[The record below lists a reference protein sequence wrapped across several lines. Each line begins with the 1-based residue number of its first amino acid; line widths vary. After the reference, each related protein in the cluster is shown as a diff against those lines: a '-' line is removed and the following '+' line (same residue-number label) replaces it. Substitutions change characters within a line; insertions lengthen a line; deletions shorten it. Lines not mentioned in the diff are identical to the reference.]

1 MGCHFSAKDAFPL
14 SGAKLDFSLENKTN
28 KMREERFHF
37 KHLRYLNILRLLR
50 SCLKFLRAVCMH
62 TKSLRLCP
70 TLCNPMDH
78 SLLGSSVHGILQARI
93 LEWVAMPSFRGSF
106 QPRDWTGC
114 PELQADSLPLSH
126 QGSSNYRLHTL
137 YISKIYNK
145 CTHVHTHTF
154 FFLGEPV
161 VKHLP
166 AYH

>member
-106 QPRDWTGC
+106 QPRDWTQVSRVAGGFFTVWTTRGATLWRQ
-114 PELQADSLPLSH
+114 PSGYFPLSRE
-126 QGSSNYRLHTL
+126 NARLRPSL
-137 YISKIYNK
+137 
-145 CTHVHTHTF
+145 
-154 FFLGEPV
+154 
-161 VKHLP
+161 
-166 AYH
+166 